1 MYLIRKEG
9 KQSCLSGWLPPHETR
24 AQGPCE
30 VGGQDLKRGRVE
42 PQPQIVCVLI
52 CQLLSLTLHLG
63 ESLSSCCWFGKG
75 EQICPELA

>member
-42 PQPQIVCVLI
+42 PQPAADCLRLNLSIAFPHFTSRRKPVLM
-52 CQLLSLTLHLG
+52 LLVWEG
-63 ESLSSCCWFGKG
+63 
-75 EQICPELA
+75 